1 MVDASQLLFR
11 VNIPI
16 RNIFHQKWNVN
27 CICLV
32 VGYNSYFDKIIRDR
46 ISFNKYNF
54 SLDLTFIMKNQF
66 QIEYERY
73 LLLKF
78 AFSLNVKYHK
88 LVSIKF

>member
-32 VGYNSYFDKIIRDR
+32 VVYHVDLSTHRDIYNTDIIFKFTS
-46 ISFNKYNF
+46 IKP
-54 SLDLTFIMKNQF
+54 LEAETQP
-66 QIEYERY
+66 
-73 LLLKF
+73 LLLNTNLIRLYTVY
-78 AFSLNVKYHK
+78 FSC
-88 LVSIKF
+88 S